1 MVKKQEDRI
10 LSQVLDYVTYTIY
23 IIYIGIAF
31 GINKNA
37 QTYLITLSNF
47 VKIYIS
53 CFLIYKFNPLS
64 KAHFT
69 DFDRSAAYK
78 AGVLLFFNT
87 IIAETLMAFLRRFK
101 SVDALFEKLGITG
114 GKKKPVKPDEPATR
128 VEGESAPKE
137 VSSDEEKEE

>member
-1 MVKKQEDRI
+1 MAKKQEDHI
-10 LSQVLDYVTYTIY
+10 LSQILDYVTYTIY

-53 CFLIYKFNPLS
+53 CFLIYRFNPLS
-64 KAHFT
+64 KATFT
-69 DFDRSAAYK
+69 EFDRAAAYK

-101 SVDALFEKLGITG
+101 NVDALFEKLGISG
-114 GKKKPVKPDEPATR
+114 GKKNVGSAQAPP
-128 VEGESAPKE
+128 VEGEGAPKK
-137 VSSDEEKEE
+137 V

>member
-1 MVKKQEDRI
+1 MAKKQEEPI
-10 LSQVLDYVTYTIY
+10 LSQVLKYVTYTIY
-23 IIYIGIAF
+23 VIYIGIAF

-53 CFLIYKFNPLS
+53 CFLIYKFNPIS
-64 KAHFT
+64 KAPFSEG
-69 DFDRSAAYK
+69 DREAAYK

-101 SVDALFEKLGITG
+101 SIDALFEKLGISG
-114 GKKKPVKPDEPATR
+114 GKKKVVSEQAPP
-128 VEGESAPKE
+128 VEGDGAPKK
-137 VSSDEEKEE
+137 V